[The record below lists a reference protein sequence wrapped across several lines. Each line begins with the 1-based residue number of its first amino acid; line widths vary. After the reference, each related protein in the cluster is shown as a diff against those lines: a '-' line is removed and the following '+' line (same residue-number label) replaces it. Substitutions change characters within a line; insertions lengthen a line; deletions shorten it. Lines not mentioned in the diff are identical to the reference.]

1 MMPCALKT
9 REESEMKIQSLL
21 GIAKLA
27 KSEVDAAELLLLMV
41 EEFGKV
47 RKLKNLGSMNEE
59 AYMEGDHPHVSFELN
74 QVISDDFVT
83 MIRPEIRDGSFS
95 IEVITNKMLDGHGL
109 SSKDWEV
116 VDNLE
121 DELDLDGVE
130 TVAQVGLMAYE
141 KSVFNHASLIEKLG
155 IPFADAHKLAK
166 KVWPK

>member
-1 MMPCALKT
+1 
-9 REESEMKIQSLL
+9 
-21 GIAKLA
+21 
-27 KSEVDAAELLLLMV
+27 
-41 EEFGKV
+41 
-47 RKLKNLGSMNEE
+47 
-59 AYMEGDHPHVSFELN
+59 
-74 QVISDDFVT
+74 
-83 MIRPEIRDGSFS
+83 MIRPQIRDGSFS
-95 IEVITNKMLDGHGL
+95 IEVITNKMLDGHGP